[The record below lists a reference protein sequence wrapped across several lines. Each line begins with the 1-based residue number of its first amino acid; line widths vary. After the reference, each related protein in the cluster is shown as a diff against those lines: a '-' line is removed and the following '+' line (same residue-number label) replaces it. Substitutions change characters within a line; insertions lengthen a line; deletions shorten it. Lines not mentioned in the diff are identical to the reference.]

1 MASDTGTAQGYEKYY
16 VPESSS
22 LAVRATIGL
31 VLSVFGAALVL
42 NDMTYGSEKEASN
55 SVWVLT
61 AGLVFFVLTLASW
74 FGTVIKENMA
84 GMNSGCLLYTSPSPR
99 DVEESR
105 MPSSA

>member
-1 MASDTGTAQGYEKYY
+1 MSSDTSTAQGYEKYY

-31 VLSVFGAALVL
+31 ILSVFGAGLVL
-42 NDMTYGSEKEASN
+42 NDMTFGAQQESSS

-74 FGTVIKENMA
+74 FGTVIKENLA
-84 GMNSGCLLYTSPSPR
+84 GMNSGQLNQSY
-99 DVEESR
+99 V
-105 MPSSA
+105 